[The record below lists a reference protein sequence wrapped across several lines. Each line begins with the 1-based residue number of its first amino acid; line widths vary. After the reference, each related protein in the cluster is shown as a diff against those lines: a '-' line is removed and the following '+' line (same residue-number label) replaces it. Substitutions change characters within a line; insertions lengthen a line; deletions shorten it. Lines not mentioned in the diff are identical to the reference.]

1 MVPRSSFGQSNQ
13 HQPVAISL
21 EIFFVGLK
29 HPVEPWQQLL
39 GAVIAE
45 EKIMVEILHP
55 KVVSLKPVQDNGHSI
70 MLGHQPDMLCTSDGT
85 QYRSLLTWSSISFT
99 SIREV

>member
-1 MVPRSSFGQSNQ
+1 MELQFQRMVPRSSFGQSNQ

-21 EIFFVGLK
+21 EIFFIGLE

-55 KVVSLKPVQDNGHSI
+55 KVVSLKPVQDNRHSI
-70 MLGHQPDMLCTSDGT
+70 MLGHQPDMLCASNGA
-85 QYRSLLTWSSISFT
+85 QYRSLLT
-99 SIREV
+99 